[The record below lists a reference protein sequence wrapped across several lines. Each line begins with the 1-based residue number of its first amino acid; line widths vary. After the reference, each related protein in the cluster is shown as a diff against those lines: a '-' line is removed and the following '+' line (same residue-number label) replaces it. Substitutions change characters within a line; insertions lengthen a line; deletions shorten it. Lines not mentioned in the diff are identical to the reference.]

1 MSRNRYDRCAVA
13 AALLAKVR
21 WNACK
26 LLSRCS
32 HESAVERLFAHATEL
47 TLSPETRDQLLCA
60 ALSEAA
66 HEVSAG
72 RTVLTSPPTVF
83 LDNDGKLETVRGAC
97 RNKVCR
103 HAGDHWGAGLEQAAV
118 FMQSQRINEKQKT
131 DTRNLTKDLTEA
143 TVTLQRHIGDHPQI
157 QADSNIR
164 LVMFLSLSM
173 VETRLRYDSGVS
185 KSKHHIVVGQRPT
198 VSVLKNVGRNLN
210 SRFESVRRLSAN

>member
-1 MSRNRYDRCAVA
+1 
-13 AALLAKVR
+13 
-21 WNACK
+21 
-26 LLSRCS
+26 
-32 HESAVERLFAHATEL
+32 
-47 TLSPETRDQLLCA
+47 
-60 ALSEAA
+60 
-66 HEVSAG
+66 
-72 RTVLTSPPTVF
+72 
-83 LDNDGKLETVRGAC
+83 
-97 RNKVCR
+97 
-103 HAGDHWGAGLEQAAV
+103 
-118 FMQSQRINEKQKT
+118 MQSQRINEKQKT